1 MQKSA
6 VLLSALLL
14 VAPLPAYAQG
24 AKPAL
29 KAPTRITSVEG
40 VTEYRL
46 ANGLKILLIPDRSID
61 TITVNVTYLVG
72 SRHEGYGETGMAH
85 LLEHL
90 MFRGT
95 RRFPNIKSDFQQRG
109 ARYNGST
116 SFDRTNYYETFPA
129 SEKTLDYVLD
139 VESDRM
145 VNASI
150 ARRDLDAEMTV
161 VRNEFESG
169 ENSAFSILRER
180 VAASAYLWHNYGKA
194 IIGARSDIENVSID
208 RLRAFYRHYYQ
219 PDNAVVLVSGRFEEP
234 AALGLVHKHFGRIP
248 KPSRALRETYTV
260 EPTQDGERSVTLR
273 RAGDVQLVSVLYH
286 MPPGAHSEYA
296 AVDVLVS
303 LLSHVP
309 SGRLHKALVDPG
321 LASSVFG
328 TERQQRE
335 AGIAY
340 FGASL
345 RQDASLETA
354 RDALLQALEGFA
366 RNPATEDEVGRA
378 RTRLLNDIE
387 IALADS
393 RDLTSA
399 LSETVGIG
407 DWRVFFLHRDRLRQV
422 TAAEV
427 QAVAL
432 RYLKPANRTLG
443 MFVPTRSPDRAEIP
457 PAPDVAA
464 MLKGY
469 RGSAVVLQGED
480 FNPAPASIEARVL
493 RRTLPGGMKLALLQK
508 KTRGGTV
515 VAQLGLHW
523 GDEQS
528 KIDRA
533 AACGITGSMLM
544 RGTQRNSR
552 EQLRNHFDRLKAH
565 VRVGGE
571 GGSIETVR
579 ESLPETL
586 RLMAEVLRQPSFPQE
601 EFEQLRRSSLTSI
614 DTQRSDPSALASLA
628 LARHLNP
635 YLPGHW
641 LYNAT
646 LDERSA
652 RLQALSLDDVKNC
665 YADFYGAC
673 HSELAVVGDFD
684 PEQIARLA
692 QELFGDWKS
701 PRPYARIPLR
711 AADVQPV
718 DSTINTPDKANAVLR
733 AGMLLRLRDDNRDY
747 PALLL
752 GNYVLGGSSDSR
764 LTRRIREKE
773 GLSYSVGS
781 FLSADS
787 FSERGSF
794 GVFAIYAPQNRAK
807 VETAIAEEIRKALAE
822 GFSSEEIEAGRKG
835 LLQAR
840 QLARSNDENL
850 ANRLG
855 SYLVLDRTFS
865 WDEEFEGQIAA
876 LTPKSVVEALRRFI
890 DPAKLSMV
898 KAGDFASVAAS
909 PTAPGNQ
916 TGDRPS
922 FFSRHMFD
930 LSPDSKK

>member
-1 MQKSA
+1 MLKSA

-14 VAPLPAYAQG
+14 VAPLPAHAQG

-29 KAPTRITSVEG
+29 KGLTRITSVEG

-46 ANGLKILLIPDRSID
+46 ANGLRALLIPDRSID

-95 RRFPNIKSDFQQRG
+95 RRFPNVKSDFQQRG

-129 SEKTLDYVLD
+129 SAKTLDYVLD
-139 VESDRM
+139 VEADRM

-150 ARRDLDAEMTV
+150 ARKDLDAEMTV

-194 IIGARSDIENVSID
+194 IIGARSDIENVPIE
-208 RLRAFYRHYYQ
+208 RLRGFYRHYYQ
-219 PDNAVVLVSGRFEEP
+219 PDNTVVLLSGKFDEST
-234 AALGLVHKHFGRIP
+234 ALALVHKHFGKIP
-248 KPSRALRETYTV
+248 KPSRKLRETYTV

-286 MPPGAHSEYA
+286 MPPGAHPEYA

-303 LLSHVP
+303 LLNHVP
-309 SGRLHKALVDPG
+309 SGRLHKALVAPG
-321 LASSVFG
+321 LASSAFG
-328 TERQQRE
+328 AERQQRE

-345 RQDASLETA
+345 RQDASLDAA
-354 RDALLQALEGFA
+354 RDALLQTLEGFA
-366 RNPATEDEVGRA
+366 RNPATEDEVGLA

-387 IALADS
+387 LTLADS
-393 RDLTSA
+393 RDLTSV

-407 DWRVFFLHRDRLRQV
+407 DWRVFYLHRDRLKRV

-443 MFVPTRSPDRAEIP
+443 MFLPTSSPDRAEIP

-464 MLKGY
+464 MLEGY
-469 RGSAVVLQGED
+469 RGSVTVLQGED

-493 RRTLPGGMKLALLQK
+493 RRTLPGGMKLALLPK

-515 VAQLGLHW
+515 VAQLGLRW

-528 KIDRA
+528 KLDRA
-533 AACGITGSMLM
+533 AACGVTGSMLM
-544 RGTQRNSR
+544 RGTQKNSR

-579 ESLPETL
+579 ESLPEAL

-601 EFEQLRRSSLTSI
+601 EFDQLRRSSLTSI

-628 LARHLNP
+628 LTRHLNP
-635 YLPGHW
+635 YPPAHW
-641 LYNAT
+641 LYNTT

-652 RLQALSLDDVKNC
+652 RLQALSLDDARKC
-665 YADFYGAC
+665 HADFYGAS

-684 PEQIARLA
+684 PERIAQLA
-692 QELFGDWKS
+692 QELFGDWRS

-711 AADVQPV
+711 VADVQPV

-733 AGMLLRLRDDNRDY
+733 AGMLLRLRDDHPDY

-764 LTRRIREKE
+764 LTRRVREKE

-822 GFSSEEIEAGRKG
+822 GFSNEEIDAGKKG

-840 QLARSNDENL
+840 QLARTNDENL
-850 ANRLG
+850 AGRLA
-855 SYLVLDRTFS
+855 SYLVLGRTFS
-865 WDEEFEGQIAA
+865 WDEELERKIAA
-876 LTPKSVVEALRRFI
+876 LTPKSVIEALRRHL
-890 DPAKLSMV
+890 DPAKLSTV
-898 KAGDFASVAAS
+898 KAGDFAR
-909 PTAPGNQ
+909 N
-916 TGDRPS
+916 
-922 FFSRHMFD
+922 
-930 LSPDSKK
+930 

>member
-1 MQKSA
+1 MLRSA
-6 VLLSALLL
+6 ALLSALLL

-29 KAPTRITSVEG
+29 KGLARITSVEG

-90 MFRGT
+90 LFRGT
-95 RRFPNIKSDFQQRG
+95 RRFPNIKADFQQRG

-116 SFDRTNYYETFPA
+116 SFDRTNYYEAFPA

-139 VESDRM
+139 VEADRM
-145 VNASI
+145 VNASV
-150 ARRDLDAEMTV
+150 ARKDLDAEMTV

-169 ENSAFSILRER
+169 ENSAFSVLRER

-194 IIGARSDIENVSID
+194 IIGARSDIENVPIE
-208 RLRAFYRHYYQ
+208 RLRGFYRHYYQ
-219 PDNAVVLVSGRFEEP
+219 PDNAVVLLSGRFDEST
-234 AALGLVHKHFGRIP
+234 ALGLVHKHFGRIP
-248 KPSRALRETYTV
+248 KPSRALRATYTV
-260 EPTQDGERSVTLR
+260 EPTQDGERTVTLR
-273 RAGDVQLVSVLYH
+273 RAGDVKLVSALYH
-286 MPPGAHSEYA
+286 IPPGAHPDYA
-296 AVDVLVS
+296 AVEVLVS

-309 SGRLHKALVDPG
+309 SGRLHKTLVGPG
-321 LASSVFG
+321 LASSVVG
-328 TERQQRE
+328 DERQQRE

-340 FGASL
+340 FRASL
-345 RQDASLETA
+345 SQDASLEAA

-366 RNPATEDEVGRA
+366 RNPATEDEVGLA
-378 RTRLLNDIE
+378 RTRLLNYIE
-387 IALADS
+387 ITLADS

-407 DWRVFFLHRDRLRQV
+407 DWRVFFLHRDRLKRV

-443 MFVPTRSPDRAEIP
+443 MFLPTPSPDRAEIP
-457 PAPDVAA
+457 PAPDLAA
-464 MLKGY
+464 MLEGY
-469 RGSAVVLQGED
+469 RGSEVVLQGED

-515 VAQLGLHW
+515 VAQLGFHW

-528 KIDRA
+528 KLNRA
-533 AACGITGSMLM
+533 AACGVTGSMLM
-544 RGTQRNSR
+544 RGTQKNSR
-552 EQLRNHFDRLKAH
+552 EQLRNHFDRIKAH
-565 VRVGGE
+565 VQVGGE

-579 ESLPETL
+579 ESLPEAL

-635 YLPGHW
+635 YPPVHW
-641 LYNAT
+641 LYNTT

-652 RLQALSLDDVKNC
+652 QLQALSLDAVRRC
-665 YADFYGAC
+665 YVDFYGAS

-701 PRPYARIPLR
+701 PLPYARIPLR
-711 AADVQPV
+711 VADVQPV

-733 AGMLLRLRDDNRDY
+733 AGMLLRLRDDHPDY

-807 VETAIAEEIRKALAE
+807 VETAIAEEVRKALAE
-822 GFSSEEIEAGRKG
+822 GFGNEEIEAGKKG

-840 QLARSNDENL
+840 QLARTSDENL
-850 ANRLG
+850 AGRLA
-855 SYLVLDRTFS
+855 SYLVLGRTFS
-865 WDEEFEGQIAA
+865 WDEELERKIAA
-876 LTPKSVVEALRRFI
+876 LTPKSVVEALRRHL
-890 DPAKLSMV
+890 DPAKLSTV
-898 KAGDFASVAAS
+898 KAGDFA
-909 PTAPGNQ
+909 N
-916 TGDRPS
+916 
-922 FFSRHMFD
+922 
-930 LSPDSKK
+930 